1 MTESEIVLRE
11 PPEDLPTYRPN
22 TLIALLDEE
31 GKVRAAIE
39 ELTAAGFPGEE
50 IYVLGGKQG
59 AKKLDPSGKGHGLR
73 GRLLRLLE
81 RFGEE
86 TRLLEQHAA
95 HLERGGFGI
104 AVPAA
109 DDQVAQVWEI
119 LRRHDA
125 HDAYHLG
132 KGHWEP
138 IGSADT
144 NT

>member
-11 PPEDLPTYRPN
+11 PPEDLPKYRPN

-59 AKKLDPSGKGHGLR
+59 AKKLDPSGEGHGVR

-86 TRLLEQHAA
+86 ARLLEEKTQRRKGR
-95 HLERGGFGI
+95 LRRRRCRGGEPHGC
-104 AVPAA
+104 
-109 DDQVAQVWEI
+109 AQRV
-119 LRRHDA
+119 RRSSSTC
-125 HDAYHLG
+125 
-132 KGHWEP
+132 
-138 IGSADT
+138 SARL
-144 NT
+144 